1 MACGQRQRFFIK
13 KEKQMSEKAMTSEE
27 KYEHIIMQ
35 AMDIIMNS
43 GDARNFAAQA
53 FDKIVEGD
61 YEAARALIKEAEK
74 VQTAAHVTQTEMIQ
88 GDIRGGDE
96 KMEYSVLFAHAQD
109 TLMTIQVEINMTKNF
124 LKYAEAIDKKI
135 KGE

>member
-1 MACGQRQRFFIK
+1 
-13 KEKQMSEKAMTSEE
+13 
-27 KYEHIIMQ
+27 
-35 AMDIIMNS
+35 
-43 GDARNFAAQA
+43 
-53 FDKIVEGD
+53 
-61 YEAARALIKEAEK
+61 
-74 VQTAAHVTQTEMIQ
+74 MIQ

>member
-1 MACGQRQRFFIK
+1 
-13 KEKQMSEKAMTSEE
+13 MSEKVMTPEE
-27 KYEHIIMQ
+27 KLEYVTMK

-61 YEAARALIKEAEK
+61 YEAAKELLKEADK

-96 KMEYSVLFAHAQD
+96 KLDYSVLFAHAQD

-124 LKYAEAIDKKI
+124 LKYAQAVDAKL
-135 KGE
+135 KG

>member
-1 MACGQRQRFFIK
+1 MVSDSVSLSKRRNK
-13 KEKQMSEKAMTSEE
+13 MSEKTMTPEE

-61 YEAARALIKEAEK
+61 YEAARGLIKEAEK

>member
-1 MACGQRQRFFIK
+1 
-13 KEKQMSEKAMTSEE
+13 MSEKTMTPEE

-61 YEAARALIKEAEK
+61 YEAARGLIKEAEK

>member
-1 MACGQRQRFFIK
+1 
-13 KEKQMSEKAMTSEE
+13 MSEKTMTPEE

-43 GDARNFAAQA
+43 GDARNLAAQA
-53 FDKIVEGD
+53 FDKICEGD
-61 YEAARALIKEAEK
+61 YETAKQLLKEADK

-109 TLMTIQVEINMTKNF
+109 TLMTIQVEINMTKHF
-124 LKYAEAIDKKI
+124 LKYAQAMDAKL

>member
-1 MACGQRQRFFIK
+1 
-13 KEKQMSEKAMTSEE
+13 MTPEE
-27 KYEHIIMQ
+27 KTEHIMMK

-61 YEAARALIKEAEK
+61 YAAAEELLKEAEK

-96 KMEYSVLFAHAQD
+96 KMDYSVLFAHAQD

-124 LKYAEAIDKKI
+124 LKYAQAVDAKL
-135 KGE
+135 KG

>member
-1 MACGQRQRFFIK
+1 
-13 KEKQMSEKAMTSEE
+13 MSEKTMTPEE

-53 FDKIVEGD
+53 FDKICEGD
-61 YEAARALIKEAEK
+61 YDAAKELLKEADK

-124 LKYAEAIDKKI
+124 LKYAQAMDAKL
-135 KGE
+135 KG

>member
-1 MACGQRQRFFIK
+1 
-13 KEKQMSEKAMTSEE
+13 MSEKTMTPEE

-61 YEAARALIKEAEK
+61 YEAARALLKEAEK

-124 LKYAEAIDKKI
+124 LKYAEAVDRKI

>member
-1 MACGQRQRFFIK
+1 
-13 KEKQMSEKAMTSEE
+13 MSEKAMTSEE

>member
-1 MACGQRQRFFIK
+1 
-13 KEKQMSEKAMTSEE
+13 MSEKVMTPAEKTEYIVGKAME
-27 KYEHIIMQ
+27 
-35 AMDIIMNS
+35 IIMNS

-61 YEAARALIKEAEK
+61 YEAAKALLKDAEK

-124 LKYAEAIDKKI
+124 LKYAQALDKRFVLR
-135 KGE
+135 GE